1 MNLLPGNIEV
11 QRSLHLP
18 LFPASQLE
26 PVGPSGM
33 ESPRQSVPH
42 PPRDR
47 RPRRASTSRC
57 SPWGSQEP
65 RVSGKTLR

>member
-1 MNLLPGNIEV
+1 MDLLPGNIGV

-18 LFPASQLE
+18 LFPANQME

-65 RVSGKTLR
+65 TVSGKTPL